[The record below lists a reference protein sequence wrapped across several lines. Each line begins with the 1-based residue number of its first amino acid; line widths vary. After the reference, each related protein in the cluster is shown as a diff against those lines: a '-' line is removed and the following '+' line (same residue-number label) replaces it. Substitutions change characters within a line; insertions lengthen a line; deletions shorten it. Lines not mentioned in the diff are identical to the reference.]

1 MFVNTPL
8 LARVILIF
16 ITLLIRVFLSL
27 VSSKWVS
34 FLLMLLFLGGIIVL
48 FVYICTLITKIKVIV
63 RNKRKIYFV
72 LLLLSI
78 QGALIRFFKKTEF
91 GSLFSGVEFSL
102 MYQKSLS
109 ILIVY
114 RIMYLLAILYV
125 SVKLIQKH
133 KGGLKSKF
141 ND

>member
-8 LARVILIF
+8 LARIILIF
-16 ITLLIRVFLSL
+16 ITLLMRVLLSL

-72 LLLLSI
+72 LLLLFI
-78 QGALIRFFKKTEF
+78 QVALIRFFKKTEF

-109 ILIVY
+109 ILMVY

-133 KGGLKSKF
+133 KGGVKI
-141 ND
+141 

>member
-1 MFVNTPL
+1 MGIVIRYFFFFLMFVNTPL

-16 ITLLIRVFLSL
+16 ITLLIRVLLSL

-72 LLLLSI
+72 LLLLFI
-78 QGALIRFFKKTEF
+78 QVALIRFFKKTEF

-114 RIMYLLAILYV
+114 R
-125 SVKLIQKH
+125 
-133 KGGLKSKF
+133 
-141 ND
+141 

>member
-34 FLLMLLFLGGIIVL
+34 FLLILLFLGGIIVL

-72 LLLLSI
+72 LLLLFI
-78 QGALIRFFKKTEF
+78 QVALIRFFKKTEF

-102 MYQKSLS
+102 KSQKLLS
-109 ILIVY
+109 ILIAY
-114 RIMYLLAILYV
+114 RIVHPASHIYI

-133 KGGLKSKF
+133 RGGVKI
-141 ND
+141 

>member
-72 LLLLSI
+72 LLLLFI
-78 QGALIRFFKKTEF
+78 QVALIRFFKKTEL
-91 GSLFSGVEFSL
+91 GSLF
-102 MYQKSLS
+102 
-109 ILIVY
+109 
-114 RIMYLLAILYV
+114 
-125 SVKLIQKH
+125 
-133 KGGLKSKF
+133 
-141 ND
+141 